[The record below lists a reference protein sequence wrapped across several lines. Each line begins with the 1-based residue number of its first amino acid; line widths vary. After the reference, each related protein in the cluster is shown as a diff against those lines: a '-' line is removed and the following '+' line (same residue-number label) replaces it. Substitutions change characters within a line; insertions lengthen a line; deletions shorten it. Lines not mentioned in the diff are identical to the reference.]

1 MLILGDHSYTSSLLT
16 ADEMVRK
23 YGLPKQFFRRTRDG
37 GALWEPWARQAASDG
52 NGLLRTR
59 ETDRDGR
66 QIVITPLAGGAGMAL
81 VERYVGT
88 DTPASVGASVLPRFI
103 DLPRD
108 FIYAALML
116 QFSGTLT
123 IAGGTTNG
131 TPVDENPM
139 EFIERIVVEGTGG
152 GSALQIK
159 NNRARMFYR
168 AQHLLMGKEPNA
180 VPITSGAIGGPTA
193 WSFMCFLWFALPGA
207 QVPPEISVQS
217 VLDPSEYGKL
227 TLEIDY
233 GVTTD
238 FIVAGDR
245 TVTVPSAQSDVY
257 ALQPINV
264 NLTKNRPY
272 RYIETL
278 FLQDSVAALAT
289 ERRLSNPIPVG
300 RPIRYI
306 LEETRNEASPLKQP
320 VDDTIG
326 TTKIFISQ
334 TLLGRWNTFRAIV
347 DRNRTDNKV
356 IDAINPAG
364 LDALSSRDNPA
375 IGYYIWDFAKGGRL
389 DGVLDASRFPSRGVP
404 IDFLQDI
411 LTASARQIY
420 ISLGYLVPGGP
431 R

>member
-1 MLILGDHSYTSSLLT
+1 MLVKGDHSFAGALLS
-16 ADEMVRK
+16 ADELVKK
-23 YGLPKQFFRRTRDG
+23 YGIPKQFFRRNRDG
-37 GALWEPWARQAASDG
+37 SAMWEPWASPLFSDQ
-52 NGLLRTR
+52 GLFRTR
-59 ETDRDGR
+59 ETDKEGR
-66 QIVITPLAGGAGMAL
+66 QILVTPLAGGAGMSL

-88 DTPASVGASVLPRFI
+88 DTPAAVGGSVLPRFI

-108 FIYAALML
+108 FIYAGLML
-116 QFSGTLT
+116 QPSGTLT
-123 IAGGTTNG
+123 VAGGTTNG
-131 TPVDENPM
+131 VPTDENPM
-139 EFIERIVVEGTGG
+139 EFIERVVVEGTGG

-168 AQHLLMGKEPNA
+168 AHHLLQGKEPNA
-180 VPITSGAIGGPTA
+180 VPITSAAIAAGTP
-193 WSFMCFLWFALPGA
+193 WSFMLFVWFALNGA
-207 QVPPEISVQS
+207 QVPPEIAVQS

-238 FIVAGDR
+238 FIVGGDR
-245 TVTVPSAQSDVY
+245 TVTIPSAQVDIY

-264 NLTKNRPY
+264 NVTKNRPY

-278 FLQDSVAALAT
+278 FLQDSVSALAT

-306 LEETRNEASPLKQP
+306 LEETRNETGSLKQP

-334 TLLGRWNTFRAIV
+334 TLLGRWNTFRAIA
-347 DRNRTDNKV
+347 DRNRLDNRV
-356 IDAINPAG
+356 IDAVNPAG
-364 LDALSSRDNPA
+364 LDALSSRDNPT

-411 LTASARQIY
+411 LTASARQLY
-420 ISLGYLVPGGP
+420 VSLGYLVPGGP